1 MDRGFWKTVLAS
13 TLGVL
18 IAAAILHGLA
28 LLDVISLRDPVRD
41 ALGRLNKSVA
51 AYPVKPARTAPEP
64 TGAVVVEPATGT
76 PYTGPLRIAPGSD
89 IPQAPASSLSPE
101 ARERLQKDSAKKE
114 AAWQKFYQK
123 PQGCEKADG
132 PVFIEC
138 ANHHIRARRSFE
150 TLYAAGKL

>member
-1 MDRGFWKTVLAS
+1 MDRGFWKTVAAS

-28 LLDVISLRDPVRD
+28 LLGVISVRDPVRD

-51 AYPVKPARTAPEP
+51 AYPVKPAKAAPEP
-64 TGAVVVEPATGT
+64 ASTTAADTAAGT

-89 IPQAPASSLSPE
+89 IPAAPLSSLSPE
-101 ARERLQKDSAKKE
+101 ARERVQKDSAQKE
-114 AAWQKFYQK
+114 AAWQKFYQR
-123 PQGCEKADG
+123 PQGCEKAEG